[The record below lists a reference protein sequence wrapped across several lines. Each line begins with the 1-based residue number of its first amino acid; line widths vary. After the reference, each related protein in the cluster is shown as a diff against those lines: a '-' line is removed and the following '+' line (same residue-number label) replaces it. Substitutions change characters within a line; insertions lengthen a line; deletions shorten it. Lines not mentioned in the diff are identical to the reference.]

1 MRRCIRDHRGRL
13 PANAAAP
20 SSVARLRRGASSIS
34 LSICRRVA
42 FGCLLPLFAQA
53 QEIVVGQ
60 TLSLTGPS
68 ATIAQD
74 LLRGRQACID
84 LINSQGGIR
93 GRPLKLVT
101 RDDRNDGVRAVQ
113 LAQDLVDR
121 EDAAVM
127 LGSMG
132 PVVNAALLKWS
143 GTNGMAVVGPYG
155 GDIEIRVPDSG
166 TAFFLTANQSA
177 EAARLASHIASLG
190 LTRVV
195 VVHATDKSGRAA
207 LTALEEAL
215 GVSNVA
221 AVALIPVNPDASDAG
236 VAARAVVKASAQ
248 AVLLATSGRAT
259 VAMLKS
265 LTTAT
270 SGGLSLMQVYGFS
283 SAASQAELLELGAQ
297 ARGFSMSQVVPLP
310 RDTRLPMVATFQTAM
325 RNIKGERTYAELEG
339 CIAPL
344 LLADVLRRKPID
356 LNRAGVL
363 RAMKAAGRV
372 NLGGF

>member
-1 MRRCIRDHRGRL
+1 MKTRSMC
-13 PANAAAP
+13 
-20 SSVARLRRGASSIS
+20 
-34 LSICRRVA
+34 CRVA
-42 FGCLLPLFAQA
+42 LGFLLPLSVQA

-74 LLRGRQACID
+74 LLRGRQACVEF
-84 LINSQGGIR
+84 INAQGGVR

-101 RDDRNDGVRAVQ
+101 RDDRNDGARAVQ
-113 LAQDLVDR
+113 LAQDMVDR
-121 EDAAVM
+121 EDVTVM

-132 PVVNAALLKWS
+132 PVVNAAVLKWG
-143 GTNGMAVVGPYG
+143 GTIGMAVVGPYG

-195 VVHATDKSGRAA
+195 VVHAADKSGRAA

-221 AVALIPVNPDASDAG
+221 ALALIPVNPDASDVG
-236 VAARAVVKASAQ
+236 VAAQAVAKANAQ
-248 AVLLATSGRAT
+248 GVLLATSGGAT
-259 VAMLKS
+259 VAMLKA
-265 LTTAT
+265 LTAT
-270 SGGLSLMQVYGFS
+270 TPGGRNLLQVYGLS
-283 SAASQAELLELGAQ
+283 SAASQSELLELGAQ
-297 ARGFSMSQVVPLP
+297 ARGFSMSQVVPLL
-310 RDTRLPMVATFQTAM
+310 RDTRLPVVATFQTAM

-339 CIAPL
+339 CIGPL
-344 LLADVLRRKPID
+344 LLADVLRRKAVEPG
-356 LNRAGVL
+356 RAGVL
-363 RAMKAAGRV
+363 RALKSAGRV
-372 NLGGF
+372 NLGGFEIDLNDRANPGSRFTDIVYVGADGRVLR